1 MDVPDVRYVRNGSV
15 ALAYQVFGNGPLE
28 LVYAPQWINNLE
40 VAWSNPLFARFL
52 NRLASFARVVFVDR
66 RGMGLSDRLS
76 ATDAPPLETLMEDL
90 RVVIDSAEFTR
101 PVLLGG
107 SDAGCICALFAATH
121 PDRTTALIV
130 YGPEA
135 RGTAS
140 GDYPWAWT
148 SDEWELHLAD
158 MEAGWGTDAY
168 AASTFEWVM
177 PSARADPEQRRWW
190 RTMQRLSAT
199 PSSMVAIERIWAELD
214 IRPVLPTIQA
224 PTLVLHRRGDPVERV
239 EAGRDFALRIPGA
252 HFVELAGDDWPV
264 WAGDQSALFDAT
276 ESFLRGIREE
286 EAELERV
293 LATVLFTDIVGST
306 EKATAIGD
314 RAWRELVE
322 RHHTVVRAMLGRYR
336 GVEQDVA
343 GDGFFATFE
352 GPARGV
358 TCAQAIEDAVRPL
371 EIEVRAGLHT
381 GEVGTAGGK
390 ASGIAVNVA
399 ARIAALAEPS
409 EILVS
414 QTVKDLV
421 AGSGL
426 RFQDRGSRELKGVEG
441 AWQLYAVAPSG
452 PSGPES
458 F

>member
-1 MDVPDVRYVRNGSV
+1 LPHTDAWCRLAVVEVPDVHYVRNGDV
-15 ALAYQVFGNGPLE
+15 ALAYQVFGDGPVE
-28 LVYAPQWINNLE
+28 LVYAPQWINKLE
-40 VAWSNPLFARFL
+40 VAWGNPLFARFL
-52 NRLASFARVVFVDR
+52 KRRASFARVVFVDR

-90 RVVIDSAEFTR
+90 RVVIDSAEFKR
-101 PVLLGG
+101 PVLFGG

-121 PDRTTALIV
+121 PDLTSALIV

-140 GDYPWAWT
+140 SDYPWAWT
-148 SDEWELHLAD
+148 AEEWEVYLAGMD
-158 MEAGWGTDAY
+158 AGWGTDEY
-168 AASTFEWVM
+168 T
-177 PSARADPEQRRWW
+177 
-190 RTMQRLSAT
+190 
-199 PSSMVAIERIWAELD
+199 
-214 IRPVLPTIQA
+214 
-224 PTLVLHRRGDPVERV
+224 
-239 EAGRDFALRIPGA
+239 GRM
-252 HFVELAGDDWPV
+252 
-264 WAGDQSALFDAT
+264 
-276 ESFLRGIREE
+276 
-286 EAELERV
+286 
-293 LATVLFTDIVGST
+293 
-306 EKATAIGD
+306 
-314 RAWRELVE
+314 VE

-343 GDGFFATFE
+343 GDGFFATFD

-358 TCAQAIEDAVRPL
+358 KCARAIMDVVRSL
-371 EIEVRAGLHT
+371 ELEVRAGVHT
-381 GEVGTAGGK
+381 GEVGMTGEK

-426 RFQDRGSRELKGVEG
+426 RFLDRGNRELKGVEG
-441 AWQLYAVAPSG
+441 TWNLYAVAASMPSG
-452 PSGPES
+452 SQS